1 MTTTPDLLIL
11 ESSWQRLESRIRQVV
26 PDIRASVM
34 NEHGK
39 VTVDGKPVPVE
50 QLRSTLGWINL
61 DVYTSPVRREYVQA
75 LLRIESLRW
84 VQAAAA
90 GVEDPVFAKLVHKGI
105 TLTNSDSQAPA
116 IADFI
121 LAAALDYFQLQD
133 QRRERQAAH
142 DWQRIPFRELADTSW
157 LIVGYGHIGRETARR
172 ASAFRASITGI
183 RRRVPAK
190 QDEFAHQ
197 VATLDRL
204 PQLLPQADVVVLS
217 VGLNEV
223 TRNLANAEF
232 FARMKH
238 GSLLVNI
245 GRGGLVDET
254 ALLDAL
260 NRDAPGR
267 AALDVF
273 HTEPLPQ
280 DSPLWN
286 HPKIRV
292 TAHAS
297 NQGSSTPRRG
307 DELFLDNLQ
316 RYMRGS
322 ELRNPAKKDDL
333 PS

>member
-11 ESSWQRLESRIRQVV
+11 ESSWKRLESRIRQVV

-34 NEHGK
+34 DDRGS
-39 VTVDGKPVPVE
+39 VTVDGETVPVE
-50 QLRSTLGWINL
+50 KLRSTLGWLNL
-61 DVYTSPVRREYVQA
+61 DAYESPARRDYFRA
-75 LLRIESLRW
+75 LLEIESLQW
-84 VQAAAA
+84 VQTAAA
-90 GVEDPVFAKLVHKGI
+90 GVDDPTFAQLVRKGI

-121 LAAALDYFQLQD
+121 LAAALDFFQHQD
-133 QRRERQAAH
+133 ERRELQAARN
-142 DWQRIPFRELADTSW
+142 WQKVPFLEMSDTSW

-172 ASAFRASITGI
+172 AAAFSASITGI
-183 RRRVPAK
+183 RRQESEK
-190 QDEFAHQ
+190 DEFAHQ

-204 PQLLPQADVVVLS
+204 PQLLPHADVVVLS
-217 VGLNEV
+217 IALNEA

-232 FARMKH
+232 FARMKP

-245 GRGGLVDET
+245 GRGGLVDEP
-254 ALLDAL
+254 ALLEAL
-260 NRDAPGR
+260 QRDAPGR
-267 AALDVF
+267 AVLDVF

-297 NQGSSTPRRG
+297 NVGSGTRRRG
-307 DELFLDNLQ
+307 DELFLDNLR
-316 RYMRGS
+316 RYMRGG
-322 ELRNPAKKDDL
+322 ELRNPAKRGDL
-333 PS
+333 SS